1 MQNKLRFP
9 ELDEIDFRSLIE
21 SINVGVCR
29 ISSPPKSRLT
39 KANTALARIMG
50 FNSIHELLKHPFLA
64 HFDNKSEAFA
74 IGEKA
79 RNQGYLKGEQIKL
92 RRMTGEAI
100 WVSLAATVQYNGS
113 GMIQWIDGVVEDI
126 TERKIAEEKLK
137 SSFNQLQKMMDG
149 TIQTITNMLE
159 IRDPYTAGHQRG
171 VRDLAC
177 AIAREM
183 GLSDEHIGWIQI
195 ASLIHDIGKIYI
207 PAEVLCKPGKL
218 TDIEFDLMK
227 AHPEVGCKILS
238 NIDFSFPVSRIIY
251 QHHERIDGSGYPNG
265 LKGAQILLEAKI
277 IGVADVVESMA
288 SHRPYRPALGMDK
301 ALDEVE
307 QKRGILYDPA
317 VVDACLSIF
326 RQKKFDFA

>member
-1 MQNKLRFP
+1 MQNKFKFP
-9 ELDEIDFRSLIE
+9 EPDELDFRSLIE

-29 ISSPPKSRLT
+29 ISSPPKSRLI
-39 KANTALARIMG
+39 KANIALARIMG
-50 FNSIHELLKHPFLA
+50 FVSIHDLMSHPFLD
-64 HFDNKSEAFA
+64 HFDNKADAVA
-74 IGEKA
+74 IVEKA
-79 RNQGYLKGEQIKL
+79 RNQGYLKGEQVRL
-92 RRMTGEAI
+92 RKITGEII
-100 WVSLAATVQYNGS
+100 WVSLAATVQYNSSGS
-113 GMIQWIDGVVEDI
+113 IQWIDGVVEDV
-126 TERKIAEEKLK
+126 TERKTAEEKLK
-137 SSFNQLQKMMDG
+137 TSFHQLQKMMDG

-183 GLSDEHIGWIQI
+183 GLSEEHIGWIQI

-238 NIDFSFPVSRIIY
+238 NIDFSFPVSRIVY

-265 LKGAQILLEAKI
+265 LKGSQILLEAKI

-288 SHRPYRPALGMDK
+288 SHRPYRPALGMEK
-301 ALDEVE
+301 ALQELE
-307 QKRGILYDPA
+307 EKKGILYDTE
-317 VVDACLSIF
+317 VVNACLRLF
-326 RQKKFDFA
+326 RQRKLDFS